1 MTAELT
7 TLKVAYE
14 EEGMSPEEIA
24 SDRGLDVAAV
34 KAGLMQVSAKYRKD
48 CGKEEETKDDL
59 NFSDDHLRRV
69 NEVIYDLALSSED
82 EHLRFKAA
90 TYIRDDKKG
99 RKEVA
104 KSMGGN
110 NFNILMLNEQLAK
123 VREVGD
129 RIKKQLLPAPGNQGE
144 PINV

>member
-48 CGKEEETKDDL
+48 CGKEESTKDDL

-69 NEVIYDLALSSED
+69 NEVIYDIALSAED
-82 EHLRFKAA
+82 DHLRLKAA

-104 KSMGGN
+104 KSMSGN

>member
-48 CGKEEETKDDL
+48 CGKEDAEKDDL

-69 NEVIYDLALSSED
+69 NEVIYDLALSAED
-82 EHLRFKAA
+82 DHLRFKAA

-99 RKEVA
+99 RKEIA
-104 KSMGGN
+104 KGMSGN

-129 RIKKQLLPAPGNQGE
+129 RIKKKLLPAPGNQGE